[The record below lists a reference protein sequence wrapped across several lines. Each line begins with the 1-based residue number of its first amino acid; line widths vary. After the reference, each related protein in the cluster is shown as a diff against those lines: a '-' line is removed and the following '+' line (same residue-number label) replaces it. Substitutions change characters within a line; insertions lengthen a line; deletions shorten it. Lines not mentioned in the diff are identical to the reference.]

1 MRQGAV
7 VWAARDASTPAVCHA
22 QAFLRCGLAQV
33 RRLRA
38 VSVSSLARV
47 GKQRRRRGR
56 SASPARRSCR
66 AWKPDG
72 SSSLCLC
79 VRRSGAAHGAALLGA
94 TRRLASGPLSC
105 PGMPSDLKATGGGWG
120 RTATR
125 RKGACSRAKMGVSA
139 SSAGSTSALQTW
151 MSHVLVAPSVARGAR
166 GLDVSSCRSRV
177 AWLRGVGG
185 AGGRGERGGGR
196 RWSGEQGTKGRRSR
210 V

>member
-120 RTATR
+120 WVGTPPTPSHAPALRPR
-125 RKGACSRAKMGVSA
+125 PPPGGKA
-139 SSAGSTSALQTW
+139 SG
-151 MSHVLVAPSVARGAR
+151 RGTNK
-166 GLDVSSCRSRV
+166 SIP
-177 AWLRGVGG
+177 GG
-185 AGGRGERGGGR
+185 KKRGGRM
-196 RWSGEQGTKGRRSR
+196 
-210 V
+210 